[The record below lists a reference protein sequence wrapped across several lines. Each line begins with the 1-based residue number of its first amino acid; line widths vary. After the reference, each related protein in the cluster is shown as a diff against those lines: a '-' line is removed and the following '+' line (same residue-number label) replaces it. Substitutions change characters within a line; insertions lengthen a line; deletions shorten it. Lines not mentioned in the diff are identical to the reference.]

1 VKEFLRDGQ
10 GRQELYLCGD
20 YMNAPWIE
28 GASRTG
34 AKVAAQL
41 VRDLPQRPKS

>member
-10 GRQELYLCGD
+10 GGEGLFLCGD

-28 GASRTG
+28 GASRSGEKT
-34 AKVAAQL
+34 ARQL
-41 VRDLPQRPKS
+41 LRGLA